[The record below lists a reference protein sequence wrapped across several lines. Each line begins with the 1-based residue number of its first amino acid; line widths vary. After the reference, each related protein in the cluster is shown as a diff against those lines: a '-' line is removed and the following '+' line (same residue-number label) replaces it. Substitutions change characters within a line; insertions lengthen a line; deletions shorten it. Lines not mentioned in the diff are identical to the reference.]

1 MASKK
6 AAKKMPTQNKIRVIR
21 KRKSPNEKI
30 LKAIS
35 GLTDSNKQL
44 VKAMEKIE
52 KRLDV
57 VTAAETELFKAI
69 SANMSQIIKNQG
81 VFYTKFLLTRL
92 NMIELSEGRSISV
105 SRNEQMELEN
115 SRTSTPDKKV
125 ASLPQ
130 LVEARIIDKKWLN

>member
-6 AAKKMPTQNKIRVIR
+6 AAKKMPAQNKVRVIR

-35 GLTDSNKQL
+35 GLTDSNEQL

-52 KRLDV
+52 KRLDF
-57 VTAAETELFKAI
+57 VTAAETELFKVI

-92 NMIELSEGRSISV
+92 NMIELSEGRAISV
-105 SRNEQMELEN
+105 SRNEHRELEN
-115 SRTSTPDKKV
+115 SRTATPDKKV